1 VSIHTTSVLGRT
13 VHLIDTPGF
22 NDSRRS
28 DGDTLQ
34 ELAYWLAAAYERD
47 IKLSGIIYL
56 HCITN
61 NRFQGSAVRALNAFK
76 KMCGEE
82 AFCGIV
88 VATTM
93 WDRVTTDELPKA
105 ERRHE
110 ELHARVNEDIM
121 RRGGKLTRLSAVEID
136 AARILRHV
144 VGKDRKLTLAF
155 QQELVDGNKL
165 IHETGAGQVLFEH
178 LTGSLKTLQAEA
190 DQAIERIAA
199 VAHYSRKE
207 ELRELEDTVTEMTGS
222 MRSIDED
229 IERTRVT
236 LGDIRKAWDSY
247 ITRDEEAI
255 SAAVQSIE
263 QQIETERDRQEATS
277 TVQTDAA
284 RSSYGDSELASS
296 SASGSHPSQAYM
308 SLRLE
313 ELEKERNALTYQM
326 GQRLNRRYTKHA
338 RGATR
343 IGVIGTGLA
352 VGQLIAA
359 IACVVM

>member
-1 VSIHTTSVLGRT
+1 
-13 VHLIDTPGF
+13 
-22 NDSRRS
+22 
-28 DGDTLQ
+28 
-34 ELAYWLAAAYERD
+34 
-47 IKLSGIIYL
+47 
-56 HCITN
+56 
-61 NRFQGSAVRALNAFK
+61 
-76 KMCGEE
+76 
-82 AFCGIV
+82 
-88 VATTM
+88 M

>member
-1 VSIHTTSVLGRT
+1 
-13 VHLIDTPGF
+13 
-22 NDSRRS
+22 
-28 DGDTLQ
+28 
-34 ELAYWLAAAYERD
+34 
-47 IKLSGIIYL
+47 
-56 HCITN
+56 
-61 NRFQGSAVRALNAFK
+61 
-76 KMCGEE
+76 MCGEE
-82 AFCGIV
+82 AFYGIV

-93 WDRVTTDELPKA
+93 WDRITTDELPKA

-110 ELHARVNEDIM
+110 ELHARVNEDIV

-199 VAHYSRKE
+199 MAHASRKE

-247 ITRDEEAI
+247 ITREEEDI

-263 QQIETERDRQEATS
+263 RQLETERDRQEAAS
-277 TVQTDAA
+277 TVQTDTA
-284 RSSYGDSELASS
+284 RSSYGGSELASS